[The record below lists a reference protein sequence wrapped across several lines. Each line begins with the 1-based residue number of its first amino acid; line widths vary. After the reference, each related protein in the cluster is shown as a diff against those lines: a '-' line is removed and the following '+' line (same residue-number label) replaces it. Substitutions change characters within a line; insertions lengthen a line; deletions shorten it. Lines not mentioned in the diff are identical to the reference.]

1 MAIKQL
7 TAEETAYFCEQLA
20 SMLNSGMQLND
31 GLDILSEDIDDKRIR
46 NVCEMLSKSI
56 YNEKTLHEAM
66 EESGV
71 FPDYAINMVRIGTVS
86 GRLEAVLHGL
96 CEYYENRA
104 ATQRTLRSA
113 VLHPLMLL
121 IMMTV
126 VIIVLVVQVIPMFA
140 DIFSRFDSRIGA
152 TVDQTVSSA
161 YSMGMVLL
169 IVLLVIVILSA
180 LMAVLIHLPST
191 RAKLESIFSSFP
203 LIGRT
208 IRRFSQ
214 SKLANAMSVMVASG
228 ISPEEALENAA
239 KLVTERKLKGQIENC
254 LKELFDG
261 KSFADAVCDAQMF
274 PPVYGRTLKI
284 AYTAGSF
291 DTAWKKISEKCTDS
305 AEQTLANIISFI
317 EPAIIIILAAMIGSI
332 LLTIM
337 VPLMNIMSV
346 LG

>member
-31 GLDILSEDIDDKRIR
+31 GLDILSEDIDDKRIK
-46 NVCEMLSKSI
+46 NVCATLSAAI
-56 YNEKTLHEAM
+56 YNERTLHEAM
-66 EESGV
+66 DESGV
-71 FPDYAINMVRIGTVS
+71 FPPYAVNMVRIGTVS

-113 VLHPLMLL
+113 ILHPLMLL
-121 IMMTV
+121 VMMTV
-126 VIIVLVVQVIPMFA
+126 VIIVLVVQVIPMFS
-140 DIFSRFDSRIGA
+140 DIFSRFDNRIGA
-152 TVDQTVSSA
+152 AVEQTVSSA
-161 YSMGMVLL
+161 YSMGTVLL
-169 IVLLVIVILSA
+169 IVLLAIVFISA
-180 LMAVLIHLPST
+180 VFAVLIHIPST
-191 RAKLESIFSSFP
+191 RTALESLLSSFP

-214 SKLANAMSVMVASG
+214 AKLANAMSVMVASG
-228 ISPEEALENAA
+228 ISPEESLEHAS
-239 KLVTERKLKGQIENC
+239 LLITEKKLKGQIEKCRND
-254 LKELFDG
+254 LLEG
-261 KSFADAVCDAQMF
+261 ESFADAVCDAEIF

-291 DTAWKKISEKCTDS
+291 DTAWKKISEKCSDA